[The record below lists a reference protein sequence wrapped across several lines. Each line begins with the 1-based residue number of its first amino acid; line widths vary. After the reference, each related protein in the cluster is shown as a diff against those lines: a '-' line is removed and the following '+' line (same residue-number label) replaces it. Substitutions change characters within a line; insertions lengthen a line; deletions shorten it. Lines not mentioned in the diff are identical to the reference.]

1 MLPDSFLS
9 PQYPEVVRHS
19 ALLICGPQGWFCGI
33 YHPFSCQTP
42 VRLWCSPVGRAYLQ
56 RYTIFQGKS
65 LGPMSSLLPLA
76 KSNYT
81 QLTYIAEVLY
91 SPLIFTVKLAILLQ
105 VQHIFAITSK
115 LRFYLVQS
123 LIWSNACWYFAYTF
137 IVAFACTPTAKSWD
151 FELRGHCISSNSL
164 VALATI
170 PSVVSDLVILILPI
184 SWVWKLQMARWR
196 KFEVSLIFA
205 MGLM

>member
-1 MLPDSFLS
+1 MF
-9 PQYPEVVRHS
+9 
-19 ALLICGPQGWFCGI
+19 
-33 YHPFSCQTP
+33 
-42 VRLWCSPVGRAYLQ
+42 
-56 RYTIFQGKS
+56 
-65 LGPMSSLLPLA
+65 SLLPLA

-81 QLTYIAEVLY
+81 QLTYIAEILY

-105 VQHIFAITSK
+105 VQHIFAASGK

-137 IVAFACTPTAKSWD
+137 LVAFACTPTAKSWD
-151 FELRGHCISSNSL
+151 FELQGHCISSNSL
-164 VALATI
+164 VALATV
-170 PSVVSDLVILILPI
+170 PSAVSDLVILVLPI
-184 SWVWKLQMARWR
+184 SWVWKLQMARRR